1 MIPFRLVLPGIVWV
15 MLMALVFYTPINDRC
30 LVYFECV
37 PARSFVHLFMFMIFT
52 HIWLGIFKKQLK
64 YEAIRARAFH
74 IVFGCAILLAVLS
87 EVSLYALGFLPWFNG
102 WNLLFDTIGAAFGMG
117 TFHLLYRS
125 CY

>member
-1 MIPFRLVLPGIVWV
+1 MIPFRLLLPGIAWV
-15 MLMALVFYTPINDRC
+15 LLMGLVFYTPISDRC

-52 HIWLGIFKKQLK
+52 HIWLGICKKQLK
-64 YEAIRARAFH
+64 YEAIRERAFH
-74 IVFGCAILLAVLS
+74 IVAGLAILLAVTS
-87 EVSLYALGFLPWFNG
+87 EVSLYAFGFLPWFNG
-102 WNLLFDTIGAAFGMG
+102 WNLLFDLIGVTMGMG